1 MSAHAKELE
10 PKIQKIQSRL
20 KKLATENHSE
30 RLLQIVRRPGFTTPQ
45 ELELVA
51 ALADVMH
58 QHTNMLRRAGDTLV
72 KTADQIGKS

>member
-1 MSAHAKELE
+1 MKHDVSALESKLREL
-10 PKIQKIQSRL
+10 SRSISD
-20 KKLATENHSE
+20 LATSNHAE
-30 RLLQIVRRPGFTTPQ
+30 QLLPMIRRPGFTTPQ